1 MTIRVGEAVPEF
13 TVHRRIGEPVTKTDL
28 LADGPAVFHF
38 HVFDFTGGPAGG

>member
-1 MTIRVGEAVPEF
+1 MSLHAGDRVPGF
-13 TVHRRIGEPVTKTDL
+13 TVHRKIGEPLTLADL